1 RIWGLTRNT
10 GLGKH
15 VTEHRDHGVTLHDAA
30 APHATLRF
38 VLYALPV
45 GLAFLVPSLWL
56 LFRVFMGTLPSGADL
71 MKNPTAPGSPGPPA
85 GGAGGAQPADTRPA
99 LE

>member
-1 RIWGLTRNT
+1 MGSSVFAVAGMESNRRAKEPPTRIWGLTRNT

-15 VTEHRDHGVTLHDAA
+15 VTEHRDPGVTLHDAA

-56 LFRVFMGTLPSGADL
+56 LFRVFMGTLPFG
-71 MKNPTAPGSPGPPA
+71 PTV
-85 GGAGGAQPADTRPA
+85 
-99 LE
+99 